1 MIVVD
6 NTEQEHQD
14 GREQVIDE
22 LRQLLDALA
31 GRAEEY
37 VLRAGQQQDT
47 VHTGPESCGWCPVCA
62 VLAIMRGERP
72 ELTARL
78 VEQLAGL
85 LTVLRQFAAEHTRE
99 AEPSAPSQDEEPQR
113 PDVQPISL
121 QRVAGHVLG
130 ENESREPGC

>member
-1 MIVVD
+1 MD
-6 NTEQEHQD
+6 STGQEHQD
-14 GREQVIDE
+14 GREQVVDE
-22 LRQLLDALA
+22 LRQLLEALA

-37 VLRAGQQQDT
+37 LLRAGQQQDA

-85 LTVLRQFAAEHTRE
+85 LTVLRQFATEHPR
-99 AEPSAPSQDEEPQR
+99 ADEPSTTRHDEPER
-113 PDVQPISL
+113 PDVQRITL
-121 QRVAGHVLG
+121 QRVAGRVLR
-130 ENESREPGC
+130 EDESPGRREPGC

>member
-6 NTEQEHQD
+6 STEQQHQD

-37 VLRAGQQQDT
+37 LLRAGQQQDA

-85 LTVLRQFAAEHTRE
+85 LAVLRQFAAEHARA
-99 AEPSAPSQDEEPQR
+99 AETSTPQHDEPQR
-113 PDVQPISL
+113 PDVQPITL
-121 QRVAGHVLG
+121 QRVAGDVLR
-130 ENESREPGC
+130 EDESREPGC